1 MRLGYRLSFA
11 LIGATFL
18 VNAIYG
24 YIVIHEEN
32 RDLQKGLRHETWLI
46 AATLQPAVEYALARD
61 DRAQAQELLDGLGH
75 QRILGSAVIGPDGM
89 VLLRSQGM
97 PDVEPLPGPDPSRVL
112 ADLAPQHAFVQLDGQ
127 RIFAFAVPLLDLQGK
142 PKAVL
147 TVYHFTRYLREGV
160 RRELR
165 GLLLSLVTGIVV
177 TAVLVIVIVNKAVS
191 RPIGRLMRKVTAL
204 RRGDFPPGAP
214 EPDQELDP
222 EWPDHGDEA
231 EAEVAA
237 APEPDRERVRGDE
250 LRRLS
255 AEFDH
260 MASDLAR
267 SREALIA
274 EAEKR
279 LEVERGLRRFDRMA
293 TLGQLTS
300 NLAHE
305 VGTPLGV
312 LRGRA
317 EFLAGEVAGHPEA
330 RREVEIIIQQ
340 IDRITRTIERFLSA
354 ARMSSPSS
362 ERIVGDD
369 LVRETAALVD
379 LECRRQGIHLHVD
392 AASGG
397 AAVLGQRDGLMQVL
411 LNLAVNGIQAMER
424 GGELRLASRG
434 ARLRGSPALELSVAD
449 TGGGIPPEERRRI
462 FEPFYSTRGTTGLG
476 LFISRSIV
484 REHGGITTLESEP
497 GQGTTFR
504 VVLPILDGQ
513 PVETASGAN
522 GATAADGHGADGPR
536 HAGTNGGGTGG
547 WPAES

>member
-1 MRLGYRLSFA
+1 
-11 LIGATFL
+11 
-18 VNAIYG
+18 
-24 YIVIHEEN
+24 
-32 RDLQKGLRHETWLI
+32 
-46 AATLQPAVEYALARD
+46 
-61 DRAQAQELLDGLGH
+61 
-75 QRILGSAVIGPDGM
+75 
-89 VLLRSQGM
+89 
-97 PDVEPLPGPDPSRVL
+97 VL
-112 ADLAPQHAFVQLDGQ
+112 ADLAPQHAFVHLAGQ
-127 RIFAFAVPLLDLQGK
+127 RIFAFSVPLLDLAGK
-142 PKAVL
+142 PMAVL

-177 TAVLVIVIVNKAVS
+177 TAVLVIVIVNRAVS

-204 RRGDFPPGAP
+204 RRGAFPASAQSAQGP
-214 EPDQELDP
+214 ELDL
-222 EWPDHGDEA
+222 EWPD
-231 EAEVAA
+231 AEVEAANAVA
-237 APEPDRERVRGDE
+237 APPEADGDRMKGDE

-260 MASDLAR
+260 MANDLAR

-317 EFLAGEVAGHPEA
+317 EFLAGEVSGQAEA
-330 RREVEIIIQQ
+330 RREVDIIIQQ

-362 ERIVGDD
+362 ERIVVDD

-379 LECRRQGIHLHVD
+379 LECRRQGIHLHVEP
-392 AASGG
+392 AAEG

-424 GGELRLASRG
+424 GGELRLASRP
-434 ARLRGSPALELSVAD
+434 ARLRGGPALELSVAD
-449 TGGGIPPEERRRI
+449 TGAGIPAEERRRI

-497 GQGTTFR
+497 GQGTIFR
-504 VVLPILDGQ
+504 VVLPVLDGQ
-513 PVETASGAN
+513 PGGDE
-522 GATAADGHGADGPR
+522 AAGGPEADLPR
-536 HAGTNGGGTGG
+536 AEGAGTNGGGAGG
-547 WPAES
+547 WPRGGS

>member
-1 MRLGYRLSFA
+1 MRLGYRLSLA
-11 LIGATFL
+11 LIGATLL

-24 YIVIHEEN
+24 YLVIHEEN
-32 RDLQKGLRHETWLI
+32 RDLQKGLRHETWII

-61 DRAQAQELLDGLGH
+61 DVAQAQELLDGLGH

-97 PDVEPLPGPDPSRVL
+97 PQGVPLPGPDPGRVL
-112 ADLAPQHAFVQLDGQ
+112 ADLAPQHAFVHIDGQ
-127 RIFAFAVPLLDLQGK
+127 RIFAFAVPLLDLEGK

-160 RRELR
+160 RRELK

-177 TAVLVIVIVNKAVS
+177 TAVLVIMIVNRAVS

-204 RRGDFPPGAP
+204 RRGDFPPPGESTSNP
-214 EPDQELDP
+214 ELDP
-222 EWPDHGDEA
+222 EWPDHDAAA
-231 EAEVAA
+231 EAALVSEP
-237 APEPDRERVRGDE
+237 APEHDRQGGDE

-255 AEFDH
+255 AEFDR

-317 EFLAGEVAGHPEA
+317 EFLAGEVSGQPEA
-330 RREVEIIIQQ
+330 RREVDIIIQQ
-340 IDRITRTIERFLSA
+340 IDRITRTIERFLSS
-354 ARMSSPSS
+354 ARLSSPSS
-362 ERIVGDD
+362 ERIVVDD

-379 LECRRQGIHLHVD
+379 LECRRHGIHLHVEP
-392 AASGG
+392 AAGN

-424 GGELRLASRG
+424 GGELRLASRLS
-434 ARLRGSPALELSVAD
+434 RLRGAPALEVSVAD
-449 TGGGIPPEERRRI
+449 TGGGIPAEERRRI

-476 LFISRSIV
+476 LFISRNIV

-497 GQGTTFR
+497 GQGTIFR
-504 VVLPILDGQ
+504 VVLPVLDGQ
-513 PVETASGAN
+513 AAGGN
-522 GATAADGHGADGPR
+522 GAPGGAPADATRSEGP
-536 HAGTNGGGTGG
+536 NGGGAGG
-547 WPAES
+547 WPRAGS